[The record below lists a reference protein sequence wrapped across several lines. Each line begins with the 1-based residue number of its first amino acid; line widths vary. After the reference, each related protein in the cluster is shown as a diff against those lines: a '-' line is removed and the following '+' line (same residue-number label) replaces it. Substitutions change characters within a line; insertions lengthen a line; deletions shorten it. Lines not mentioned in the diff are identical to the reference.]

1 MRGLVEKK
9 TRKVMRLPRGGVKK
23 NLEEKFNLSFL
34 SSVVGMEVVG
44 WKMKIHGS
52 KIQPL
57 LHILSFS
64 LLPLSPH
71 RKWSEERERERG

>member
-44 WKMKIHGS
+44 
-52 KIQPL
+52 
-57 LHILSFS
+57 
-64 LLPLSPH
+64 
-71 RKWSEERERERG
+71 